1 MDSIHR
7 QVRAAALRDL
17 SVAVLAALAL
27 MFHFAADPIAAMKAG
42 AIGFTFASLLMIV
55 RIARAERQNVV
66 EGEVWNNL
74 PAEERPPLRIA
85 HREIRRAEW
94 HVCGLYAWYASGVSL
109 ALWTLEIGGCLMTL

>member
-55 RIARAERQNVV
+55 RIARAERQDVV
-66 EGEVWNNL
+66 EGEIWNNL
-74 PAEERPPLRIA
+74 PAEERPPVRIA
-85 HREIRRAEW
+85 SQAIRRAEW
-94 HVCGLYAWYASGVSL
+94 QVCGVYAWYASGVSL